1 MGYIYRITNTIDGKR
16 YVGQSKCEDIEKRW
30 KQHKKVDRKCIGPYL
45 FNAYKKHGIE
55 NFKFEI
61 VCICFDEDCDKY
73 EKEYIL
79 KFNTITPNGY
89 NIKLGPTFSK
99 HTQDSKELI
108 RQKMK
113 ELYKNDEKFR
123 NQLRNYS
130 RAGAVTSEEQKEKL
144 RITSKRYWDTMTDEK
159 YKEICKKRKE
169 DYKRR
174 TKEVKSNSNQLSGF
188 QERWKK
194 QQKRVGKFDL
204 IGNLVE
210 EFPSVMIAAEKV
222 GLHHATIRKVCR
234 GQKHYHTAGG
244 FKWKFL

>member
-16 YVGQSKCEDIEKRW
+16 YIGQTKCDDVETRW
-30 KQHKKVDRKCIGPYL
+30 KQHKKVDRHCIGPYL
-45 FNAYKKHGIE
+45 FNAYSKHGIE

-61 VCICFDEDCDKY
+61 VCVCFDEDCDKY

-99 HTQDSKELI
+99 HTVDSKELI

-113 ELYKNDEKFR
+113 EKYKTDEKFR
-123 NQLRNYS
+123 SQLRNYT
-130 RAGAVTSEEQKEKL
+130 RAGAVTSVEHKEKL
-144 RITSKRYWDTMTDEK
+144 RITSKRYWETMTEDK
-159 YKEICKKRKE
+159 YKEICDKRRENYKKRE
-169 DYKRR
+169 ALNPIIRNI
-174 TKEVKSNSNQLSGF
+174 SGLSVG
-188 QERWKK
+188 WKA

-204 IGNLVE
+204 SDNLVE
-210 EFPSVMIAAEKV
+210 EYESVMIAAERV

-234 GQKHYHTAGG
+234 GKKHYHTAGG

>member
-1 MGYIYRITNTIDGKR
+1 MGYIYRITNIIDGKR
-16 YVGQSKCEDIEKRW
+16 YIGQTKCDDVETRW
-30 KQHKKVDRKCIGPYL
+30 KQHRKIDSHCIGPYL
-45 FNAYKKHGIE
+45 FNAYRKHGIE

-99 HTQDSKELI
+99 HTVDSKELI
-108 RQKMK
+108 RQKLK
-113 ELYKNDEKFR
+113 ERYKTDEVMRKNLSYR
-123 NQLRNYS
+123 RTGL
-130 RAGAVTSEEQKEKL
+130 VTTDEHKEKL
-144 RITSKRYWDTMTDEK
+144 RIAHKKYWENISDEK
-159 YKEICKKRKE
+159 YKEICAKRKE
-169 DYKRR
+169 NYK
-174 TKEVKSNSNQLSGF
+174 KPENHNISGLSIG
-188 QERWKK
+188 WKAR
-194 QQKRVGKFDL
+194 QKKVGKFDL
-204 IGNLVE
+204 SGNLIE
-210 EFPSVMIAAEKV
+210 EYVSVMSAAEDI